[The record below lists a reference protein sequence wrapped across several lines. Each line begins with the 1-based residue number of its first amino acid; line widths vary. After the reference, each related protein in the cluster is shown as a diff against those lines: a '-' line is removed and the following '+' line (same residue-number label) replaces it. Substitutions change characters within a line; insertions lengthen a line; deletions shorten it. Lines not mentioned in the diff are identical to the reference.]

1 MLVEADVR
9 TFLSGEEKFQHCLQC
24 GKELVVL
31 PDDRRH
37 GLCFDC
43 STPLG
48 PLSSDCPSCGFW
60 LEVDLRPTPC
70 PRCGSSVSGW

>member
-1 MLVEADVR
+1 MLAEADVR
-9 TFLSGEEKFQHCLQC
+9 VFSSLEEKFQHCLSC

-43 STPLG
+43 TTPLG
-48 PLSSDCPSCGFW
+48 PLSTECPGCGYW
-60 LEVDLRPTPC
+60 LEGETLALPC
-70 PRCGSSVSGW
+70 PRCGVSPAAW

>member
-9 TFLSGEEKFQHCLQC
+9 MFPSIEEKFQHCLSC
-24 GKELVVL
+24 GKDLVVL

-43 STPLG
+43 LSPLG
-48 PLSSDCPSCGFW
+48 PLSADCPDCGFW
-60 LEVDLRPTPC
+60 LDADIRPVPC
-70 PRCGSSVSGW
+70 PRCGASVSAW